1 LAESLTRWQRSA
13 QSPKVE
19 VAMPESGAAAG
30 GCAAG
35 FEGAVRGC
43 CARAGAANRRNV
55 QPTKE
60 VERRA
65 IGEKPSTDALG
76 LIFASFYPKIEKSTF
91 RK

>member
-1 LAESLTRWQRSA
+1 MRWQRRA

-19 VAMPESGAAAG
+19 VVMPESGAGAAAG

-35 FEGAVRGC
+35 FAGAARGC
-43 CARAGAANRRNV
+43 CARAGAANRSNA
-55 QPTKE
+55 QPAKE
-60 VERRA
+60 IERRA
-65 IGEKPSTDALG
+65 IEEKPSTDPLG